1 MIMLRLMLLRHA
13 KSDWSRP
20 GLPDRERPLNARGRE
35 AAPMMAAHM
44 STNDL
49 VPQRAIVSSA
59 VRTRQTWKLITPTLS
74 RKPETIF
81 EQRIYEASPHTIL
94 SVIKE
99 TPDSIKSLM
108 IVGHNPGL
116 QALALALVGS
126 GDSELRDDLAAKF
139 PTGALAVIDFVTGTW
154 SALRAGAGTLE
165 HFVKPRSLP
174 GEED

>member
-1 MIMLRLMLLRHA
+1 MLRLMLLRHA

-20 GLPDRERPLNARGRE
+20 GLPDRDRPLNARGRE
-35 AAPMMAAHM
+35 AAPMMAVHI
-44 STNDL
+44 STHGL

-59 VRTRQTWKLITPTLS
+59 MRTRETWKLMAPS
-74 RKPETIF
+74 FPRKPETIF

-116 QALALALVGS
+116 HTLALALVGS
-126 GDSELRDDLAAKF
+126 GDGCLREDLAAKF
-139 PTGALAVIDFVTGTW
+139 PTGALAVIDFVTGPW
-154 SALRAGAGTLE
+154 SALRAGTGKLE
-165 HFVKPRSLP
+165 RFIKPRSLP

>member
-1 MIMLRLMLLRHA
+1 
-13 KSDWSRP
+13 
-20 GLPDRERPLNARGRE
+20 
-35 AAPMMAAHM
+35 
-44 STNDL
+44 
-49 VPQRAIVSSA
+49 
-59 VRTRQTWKLITPTLS
+59 LITPALS

-81 EQRIYEASPHTIL
+81 DQRIYEASPHTIL

-116 QALALALVGS
+116 QTLALALVGS
-126 GDSELRDDLAAKF
+126 GDSGLRDDLAAKF
-139 PTGALAVIDFVTGTW
+139 PTGALAVIDFVTGSW

-174 GEED
+174 GEDD